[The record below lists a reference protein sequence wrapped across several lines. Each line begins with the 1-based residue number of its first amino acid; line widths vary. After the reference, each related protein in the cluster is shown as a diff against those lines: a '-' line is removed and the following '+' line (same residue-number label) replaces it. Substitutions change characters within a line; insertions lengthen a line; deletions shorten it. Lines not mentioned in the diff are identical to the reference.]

1 MSTGVCSL
9 DALTALRHRLGG
21 RSTRAEFEHNFYA
34 RIRTEHEAPT
44 TIRTWRKRP
53 TDSLLA
59 FFFPQ
64 PFGSVAELLIRPDR
78 RKYTPDRISN
88 NLIQKNNAQKLVL
101 LGLAERAVLLHP
113 IVENLLFRHPPART
127 TVRSW
132 RLRGKG
138 RRWSG
143 RKAKGPCQRN
153 RRLARCSL
161 SRLTRQ
167 EARPIRWHPSTGH
180 VSYPFSIVVAAAH
193 SESH

>member
-1 MSTGVCSL
+1 M
-9 DALTALRHRLGG
+9 
-21 RSTRAEFEHNFYA
+21 
-34 RIRTEHEAPT
+34 
-44 TIRTWRKRP
+44 
-53 TDSLLA
+53 
-59 FFFPQ
+59 
-64 PFGSVAELLIRPDR
+64 
-78 RKYTPDRISN
+78 SN
-88 NLIQKNNAQKLVL
+88 NLIQKSNAQKLVL

-132 RLRGKG
+132 RLSGKR
-138 RRWSG
+138 RRWGG

-180 VSYPFSIVVAAAH
+180 VSFPFSIVVAAAH
-193 SESH
+193 SESHQEATLDLFEDPDNRPTLLLSSGHHPNSCRTSPATPFGVLVLRSESAVVVWQVETPCSRLTDERRLPVFATNVRP